1 MFQRAFQ
8 MRVSVCPGLC
18 RWRESS
24 KPASARRE
32 AGGRPAKLGWG
43 SSARTEEEGEV
54 SGLAAGSWQEGE
66 RDVGAAIRAGGCGSR
81 AEPAFQASGT
91 KGLDGE
97 VAEVVTVGAGRLL

>member
-43 SSARTEEEGEV
+43 SSARTEEEDGGV
-54 SGLAAGSWQEGE
+54 WAGCRQ
-66 RDVGAAIRAGGCGSR
+66 
-81 AEPAFQASGT
+81 
-91 KGLDGE
+91 L
-97 VAEVVTVGAGRLL
+97 AGR